1 MQDSQV
7 KEAELSVPMNEMSV
21 QQIKQFIKKEFT
33 AEVAE
38 KFEGK
43 LVIHSR
49 HFNAPSFF
57 KCALNLFF
65 IRVNCRLT
73 YGLY

>member
-21 QQIKQFIKKEFT
+21 QQIKRFIEKEFT

-49 HFNAPSFF
+49 HFSISALQAFLNVPWIFF
-57 KCALNLFF
+57 SS
-65 IRVNCRLT
+65 V
-73 YGLY
+73 

>member
-1 MQDSQV
+1 MADSEM
-7 KEAELSVPMNEMSV
+7 KEVELSVPINEMSV
-21 QQIKQFIKKEFT
+21 QQIKKFIEKEFT

-49 HFNAPSFF
+49 HFNAQSMLR
-57 KCALNLFF
+57 ALNFFF
-65 IRVNCRLT
+65 IRL
-73 YGLY
+73 

>member
-1 MQDSQV
+1 MADSQM

-21 QQIKQFIKKEFT
+21 QQIKEFIKKEFT

-43 LVIHSR
+43 STIHSR
-49 HFNAPSFF
+49 HFSIS
-57 KCALNLFF
+57 ALQA
-65 IRVNCRLT
+65 
-73 YGLY
+73 

>member
-1 MQDSQV
+1 MAESQM

-21 QQIKQFIKKEFT
+21 QQIKQFIEKEFT

-43 LVIHSR
+43 LMLHSH
-49 HFNAPSFF
+49 HFSTP
-57 KCALNLFF
+57 
-65 IRVNCRLT
+65 
-73 YGLY
+73 

>member
-1 MQDSQV
+1 MADSQI
-7 KEAELSVPMNEMSV
+7 KEVELSVPMNEMSV
-21 QQIKQFIKKEFT
+21 QQIKQYIEKEYT

-49 HFNAPSFF
+49 HFSISVLQA
-57 KCALNLFF
+57 
-65 IRVNCRLT
+65 
-73 YGLY
+73 